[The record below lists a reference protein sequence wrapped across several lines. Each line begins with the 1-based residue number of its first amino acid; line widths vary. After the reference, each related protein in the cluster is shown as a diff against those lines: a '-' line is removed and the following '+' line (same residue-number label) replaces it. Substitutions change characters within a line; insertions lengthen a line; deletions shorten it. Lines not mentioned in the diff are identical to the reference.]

1 MKRKIAATSTAAT
14 CCSVIDILAAG
25 NTGGRIEELEFL
37 MNVHQSLTASRPLE
51 SFSPPG
57 SVAAKVDAMVRFQGV
72 EKTYPAYRGKPSV
85 RALQNIDFAIPRGSI
100 TGVIGR
106 SGAGKSSLVRLINGL
121 EKPTTGRVE
130 VDGRDISALTGRE
143 LRLTQRSIGMIFQH
157 FNLLSSRTAAA
168 NIALPLEIA
177 GWSKADIAVRVAEL
191 LELVDIADKHDRY
204 PSELS
209 GGQKQRIGIAR
220 ALATR
225 PSVLLSDEATS
236 ALDPQT
242 TRAIL
247 DLLANINRELGVT
260 IVLITHEMSV
270 VRQLAKEVVVID
282 AGDIV
287 ERGNVADIFTHPK
300 QPITQTFLAEV
311 LGDSLPVSLAS
322 RLQEKQVPGG
332 QAVIRVLVR
341 GDAGDTVVARLAR
354 ELSIDVA
361 LLSARIDEIGG
372 QRVGSLTIGVPGGD
386 ATAPQVLAYLS
397 QHQFSAEGLGYV
409 A

>member
-1 MKRKIAATSTAAT
+1 MNAHSSLAVAEPIRPVEAVVTEAA
-14 CCSVIDILAAG
+14 
-25 NTGGRIEELEFL
+25 
-37 MNVHQSLTASRPLE
+37 
-51 SFSPPG
+51 
-57 SVAAKVDAMVRFQGV
+57 VAAPMVRF
-72 EKTYPAYRGKPSV
+72 ESLSKTYPAYRDKPAV
-85 RALQNIDFAIPRGSI
+85 AALKEIDFAIARGSI

-121 EKPTTGRVE
+121 EKPSTGRVI
-130 VDGRDISALTGRE
+130 VDGREISALSGQQ
-143 LRLTQRSIGMIFQH
+143 LRLAQRSIGMIFQH
-157 FNLLSSRTAAA
+157 FNLLSSRTAAD

-177 GWSKADIAVRVAEL
+177 GWSKADIRTRVAEL
-191 LELVDIADKHDRY
+191 LDLVDIADKHDRY

-225 PSVLLSDEATS
+225 PDVLLSDEATS

-260 IVLITHEMSV
+260 IILITHEMSV

-282 AGDIV
+282 DGRVV
-287 ERGNVADIFTHPK
+287 ERGHVADIFTHPRH
-300 QPITQTFLAEV
+300 PTTQTFLAEA
-311 LGDSLPVSLAS
+311 LGDAVPVSLAS
-322 RLQEKQVPGG
+322 RLVQAPTAIG
-332 QAVIRVLVR
+332 QSVIRVQVR
-341 GDAGDTVVARLAR
+341 GTDAGDTLVARLAR

-372 QRVGSLTIGVPGGD
+372 QHVGSLILGIPGGE
-386 ATAPQVLAYLS
+386 AAARQTLAYLT
-397 QHQFSAEGLGYV
+397 QHRFAAERLGYV

>member
-1 MKRKIAATSTAAT
+1 
-14 CCSVIDILAAG
+14 
-25 NTGGRIEELEFL
+25 
-37 MNVHQSLTASRPLE
+37 MNVRQSVVVAEPIPAPVQIASEPIE
-51 SFSPPG
+51 
-57 SVAAKVDAMVRFQGV
+57 AEAMVRFEGV
-72 EKTYPAYRGKPSV
+72 AKAYPAYRDKPSV
-85 RALQNIDFAIPRGSI
+85 QALQANDFAIPRRSSH
-100 TGVIGR
+100 GVIGR

-121 EKPTTGRVE
+121 EKPSTGRVV
-130 VDGRDISALTGRE
+130 VDGRDISALAGRE
-143 LRLTQRSIGMIFQH
+143 LRLAQRSIGMIFQH

-177 GWSKADIAVRVAEL
+177 GWSRADIAVRVAEL
-191 LELVDIADKHDRY
+191 LDLVGIADKHDRY

-270 VRQLAKEVVVID
+270 VRQLAKEVVVIE

-287 ERGNVADIFTHPK
+287 ESGHVADIFTHPRHEV
-300 QPITQTFLAEV
+300 TQTFLAEV
-311 LGDSLPVSLAS
+311 LGDAVPVS
-322 RLQEKQVPGG
+322 
-332 QAVIRVLVR
+332 
-341 GDAGDTVVARLAR
+341 
-354 ELSIDVA
+354 
-361 LLSARIDEIGG
+361 
-372 QRVGSLTIGVPGGD
+372 
-386 ATAPQVLAYLS
+386 
-397 QHQFSAEGLGYV
+397 
-409 A
+409 

>member
-1 MKRKIAATSTAAT
+1 
-14 CCSVIDILAAG
+14 L
-25 NTGGRIEELEFL
+25 ELL
-37 MNVHQSLTASRPLE
+37 MNVHQSMTVARPLE
-51 SFSPPG
+51 SFLPPE
-57 SVAAKVDAMVRFQGV
+57 SVADKADAMVRFEGV
-72 EKTYPAYRGKPSV
+72 EKTYPAYRGKPGV

-121 EKPTTGRVE
+121 EKPTTGRVV
-130 VDGRDISALTGRE
+130 VDGRNISSPSGSE
-143 LRLTQRSIGMIFQH
+143 LRLAQRSIGMIFQH

-177 GWSKADIAVRVAEL
+177 GWSKTDIAVRVAEL
-191 LELVDIADKHDRY
+191 LDLVDIADKHDRY

-270 VRQLAKEVVVID
+270 VRQLANEVVVID

-287 ERGNVADIFTHPK
+287 ERGHVADIFTHPK

-311 LGDSLPVSLAS
+311 
-322 RLQEKQVPGG
+322 
-332 QAVIRVLVR
+332 
-341 GDAGDTVVARLAR
+341 
-354 ELSIDVA
+354 
-361 LLSARIDEIGG
+361 
-372 QRVGSLTIGVPGGD
+372 
-386 ATAPQVLAYLS
+386 
-397 QHQFSAEGLGYV
+397 
-409 A
+409 

>member
-1 MKRKIAATSTAAT
+1 
-14 CCSVIDILAAG
+14 
-25 NTGGRIEELEFL
+25 
-37 MNVHQSLTASRPLE
+37 MNVHPSLAIGQPIEKLDAISRRAIPLAATAP
-51 SFSPPG
+51 
-57 SVAAKVDAMVRFQGV
+57 DAMVRFEGIS
-72 EKTYPAYRGKPSV
+72 KTYPAYRGKPGV
-85 RALQNIDFAIPRGSI
+85 NALQNIDFAIPRGSI

-121 EKPTTGRVE
+121 ERPTTGRVV
-130 VDGRDISALTGRE
+130 VDDRDISALAGRN
-143 LRLTQRSIGMIFQH
+143 LRLAQRSIGMIFQH

-177 GWSKADIAVRVAEL
+177 GWAKADIRARAAEL
-191 LELVDIADKHDRY
+191 LALVGIADKHDRY

-209 GGQKQRIGIAR
+209 GGQKQRVGIAR

-270 VRQLAKEVVVID
+270 VRQLAGDVVVLD
-282 AGDIV
+282 SGHVV
-287 ERGNVADIFTHPK
+287 ESGHVADIFTHPK
-300 QPITQTFLAEV
+300 HPITQSFLAEV
-311 LGDSLPVSLAS
+311 IGDSLPVSLAS
-322 RLQEKQVPGG
+322 RIVSEPLGAG
-332 QAVIRVLVR
+332 QAVIRVNVR
-341 GDAGDTVVARLAR
+341 GAGAGDTLVARLAR
-354 ELSIDVA
+354 ELGLDVS

-372 QRVGSLTIGVPGGD
+372 QHVGSLTLGIPLGMSGGED
-386 ATAPQVLAYLS
+386 ATTRTLAWLS
-397 QHQFSAEGLGYV
+397 QYQFPAERLGYV

>member
-1 MKRKIAATSTAAT
+1 
-14 CCSVIDILAAG
+14 
-25 NTGGRIEELEFL
+25 
-37 MNVHQSLTASRPLE
+37 MNVHQSLTTAQHVAPLPSIPLAPNASEAMIRFE
-51 SFSPPG
+51 AVS
-57 SVAAKVDAMVRFQGV
+57 KV
-72 EKTYPAYRGKPSV
+72 YPAYRDKPSV
-85 RALQNIDFAIPRGSI
+85 HALQAIDFAIPRGSI

-121 EKPTTGRVE
+121 EKPSSGRVV
-130 VDGRDISALTGRE
+130 VDNSEISALAGRE
-143 LRLTQRSIGMIFQH
+143 LRLAQRSIGMIFQH
-157 FNLLSSRTAAA
+157 FNLLSSRTAAD

-177 GWSKADIAVRVAEL
+177 GWSRADIAVRVAEL
-191 LELVDIADKHDRY
+191 LELVGIADKYDRY

-225 PSVLLSDEATS
+225 PNVLLSDEATS

-270 VRQLAKEVVVID
+270 VRQLAKEVAVID
-282 AGDIV
+282 GGHVV
-287 ERGNVADIFTHPK
+287 ERGHVAEIFTHPRH
-300 QPITQTFLAEV
+300 PVTQAFLSEV
-311 LGDSLPVSLAS
+311 IGDSVPVSLAS
-322 RLQEKQVPGG
+322 RLSPQPVAGG
-332 QAVIRVLVR
+332 QAVLRVQVR
-341 GDAGDTVVARLAR
+341 GTEAGDTVVARLSR
-354 ELSIDVA
+354 ELSHDVA

-372 QRVGSLTIGVPGGD
+372 QHVGSLILGIPGGE
-386 ATAPQVLAYLS
+386 AAARQALAYLS
-397 QHQFSAEGLGYV
+397 QHDILVERLGYV

>member
-1 MKRKIAATSTAAT
+1 
-14 CCSVIDILAAG
+14 
-25 NTGGRIEELEFL
+25 
-37 MNVHQSLTASRPLE
+37 MNVHQSLTAAEPVETLSPLAQ
-51 SFSPPG
+51 PPTT
-57 SVAAKVDAMVRFQGV
+57 ADAMVRFERV
-72 EKTYPAYRGKPSV
+72 SKAYPAYRDKPSV
-85 RALQNIDFAIPRGSI
+85 QALKDIDFAIPRGSI

-121 EKPTTGRVE
+121 EKPSTGRVV
-130 VDGRDISALTGRE
+130 VDGRDISGLSGRD
-143 LRLTQRSIGMIFQH
+143 LRLAQRSIGMIFQH
-157 FNLLSSRTAAA
+157 FNLLSSRTAAD
-168 NIALPLEIA
+168 NVALPLEIA
-177 GWSKADIAVRVAEL
+177 GWSRRDIALRVAEL
-191 LELVDIADKHDRY
+191 LDLVGIADKYDRY

-225 PSVLLSDEATS
+225 PNVLLSDEATS

-242 TRAIL
+242 TRSIL

-282 AGDIV
+282 GGHIV
-287 ERGNVADIFTHPK
+287 ERGHVADIFTHPAH
-300 QPITQTFLAEV
+300 PVTQAFLSEV
-311 LGDSLPVSLAS
+311 IGDSVPVSLAS
-322 RLQEKQVPGG
+322 RLQPQPVAGG
-332 QAVIRVLVR
+332 HAVIRIQVR
-341 GDAGDTVVARLAR
+341 GADAGDTIVGRLAR

-372 QRVGSLTIGVPGGD
+372 QHVGSLSLGIPGGEAAAD
-386 ATAPQVLAYLS
+386 KAASYLS
-397 QHQFSAEGLGYV
+397 QNNLPVERLGYV

>member
-1 MKRKIAATSTAAT
+1 
-14 CCSVIDILAAG
+14 
-25 NTGGRIEELEFL
+25 
-37 MNVHQSLTASRPLE
+37 MNVHQSLTAAEPVETLLPLAH
-51 SFSPPG
+51 PRTT
-57 SVAAKVDAMVRFQGV
+57 ADAMVRFEQV
-72 EKTYPAYRGKPSV
+72 SKAYPAYRDKPSV
-85 RALQNIDFAIPRGSI
+85 QALKDIDFAIPRGSI

-121 EKPTTGRVE
+121 EKPSSGRVV
-130 VDGRDISALTGRE
+130 VDGRDISGLSGRD
-143 LRLTQRSIGMIFQH
+143 LRLAQRSIGMIFQH
-157 FNLLSSRTAAA
+157 FNLLSSRTAAD
-168 NIALPLEIA
+168 NVALPLEIA
-177 GWSKADIAVRVAEL
+177 GWSRRDIAVRVAEL
-191 LELVDIADKHDRY
+191 LELVGIADKYDRY

-225 PSVLLSDEATS
+225 PNVLLSDEATS

-242 TRAIL
+242 TRSIL

-282 AGDIV
+282 GGHIV
-287 ERGNVADIFTHPK
+287 ERGHVADIFTHPAH
-300 QPITQTFLAEV
+300 PVTQAFLSEV
-311 LGDSLPVSLAS
+311 IGDSVPVSLAS
-322 RLQEKQVPGG
+322 RLQPQPVAGG
-332 QAVIRVLVR
+332 HAVIRVQVR
-341 GDAGDTVVARLAR
+341 GADAGDTIVARLAR

-372 QRVGSLTIGVPGGD
+372 QHVGLLSLGIPGGEAAAD
-386 ATAPQVLAYLS
+386 KAALYLS
-397 QHQFSAEGLGYV
+397 KNNLPAERLGYV

>member
-1 MKRKIAATSTAAT
+1 MKAASMNAHPSLLFGEPVKIQ
-14 CCSVIDILAAG
+14 D
-25 NTGGRIEELEFL
+25 
-37 MNVHQSLTASRPLE
+37 
-51 SFSPPG
+51 G
-57 SVAAKVDAMVRFQGV
+57 SAQPDAMVRF
-72 EKTYPAYRGKPSV
+72 ETLSKTYPAYRGKPGV
-85 RALQNIDFAIPRGSI
+85 VALQGIDFAIARGSI

-121 EKPTTGRVE
+121 EKPSTGRVV
-130 VDGRDISALTGRE
+130 VDNRDISALTGRE
-143 LRLTQRSIGMIFQH
+143 LRLAQRSIGMIFQH
-157 FNLLSSRTAAA
+157 FNLLSSRTAAD

-177 GWSKADIAVRVAEL
+177 GWSKADIKARVTEL
-191 LELVDIADKHDRY
+191 LALVGIADKHDRY

-209 GGQKQRIGIAR
+209 GGQKQRVGIAR

-270 VRQLAKEVVVID
+270 VRQLARDVVVLD
-282 AGDIV
+282 AGRVV
-287 ERGNVADIFTHPK
+287 ESGHVADIFTHPRH
-300 QPITQTFLAEV
+300 PITQSFLAEV
-311 LGDSLPVSLAS
+311 TGDSLPVSLAS
-322 RLQEKQVPGG
+322 RLMQEPGSH
-332 QAVIRVLVR
+332 AVIRVQVR
-341 GDAGDTVVARLAR
+341 GAGAGDTLIARLAR
-354 ELSIDVA
+354 ELGLDVS

-372 QRVGSLTIGVPGGD
+372 QHVGSLVLGIPVGD
-386 ATAPQVLAYLS
+386 SGEGAATRTLAWLS
-397 QHQFSAEGLGYV
+397 QYQVSAERLGYV

>member
-1 MKRKIAATSTAAT
+1 
-14 CCSVIDILAAG
+14 
-25 NTGGRIEELEFL
+25 
-37 MNVHQSLTASRPLE
+37 
-51 SFSPPG
+51 
-57 SVAAKVDAMVRFQGV
+57 MVRFAGIS
-72 EKTYPAYRGKPSV
+72 KTYPAYRSKPGV
-85 RALQNIDFAIPRGSI
+85 NALQDIDFAIPRGSI

-121 EKPTTGRVE
+121 EKPTTGHVI
-130 VDGRDISALTGRE
+130 VDNREISALAGRE
-143 LRLTQRSIGMIFQH
+143 LRLAQRSIGMIFQH
-157 FNLLSSRTAAA
+157 FNLLSSRTAAD

-177 GWSKADIAVRVAEL
+177 GWTKADIKARVAEL
-191 LELVDIADKHDRY
+191 LALVGIADKHDRY

-209 GGQKQRIGIAR
+209 GGQKQRVGIAR

-270 VRQLAKEVVVID
+270 VRQLAKDVVVLD
-282 AGDIV
+282 AGHVV
-287 ERGNVADIFTHPK
+287 ESGHVADIFTHPSH
-300 QPITQTFLAEV
+300 PITQSFLAEAI
-311 LGDSLPVSLAS
+311 GDSLPVSLQS
-322 RLQEKQVPGG
+322 RIVAEPPVGG
-332 QAVIRVLVR
+332 QAVIRVQVR
-341 GDAGDTVVARLAR
+341 GAGAGDTLVARLAR
-354 ELSIDVA
+354 ELGLDVA

-372 QRVGSLTIGVPGGD
+372 QHVGSL
-386 ATAPQVLAYLS
+386 VLGIPLGIPSGEGAVTRTLAWLS
-397 QHQFSAEGLGYV
+397 QYQFSAERLGYV

>member
-1 MKRKIAATSTAAT
+1 
-14 CCSVIDILAAG
+14 
-25 NTGGRIEELEFL
+25 
-37 MNVHQSLTASRPLE
+37 MNVHQSLTTAQAVAPLPPIPLASGA
-51 SFSPPG
+51 S
-57 SVAAKVDAMVRFQGV
+57 DAMIRFEAV
-72 EKTYPAYRGKPSV
+72 SKVYPAYRDKPSV
-85 RALQNIDFAIPRGSI
+85 HALQAIDFAIPRGSI

-121 EKPTTGRVE
+121 EKPSSGRVV
-130 VDGRDISALTGRE
+130 VDNSEISALAGRA
-143 LRLTQRSIGMIFQH
+143 LRLAQRSIGMIFQH
-157 FNLLSSRTAAA
+157 FNLLSSRTAAD

-177 GWSKADIAVRVAEL
+177 GWAKADIKARVTEL
-191 LELVDIADKHDRY
+191 LALVGIADKHDRY

-209 GGQKQRIGIAR
+209 GGQKQRVGIAR

-270 VRQLAKEVVVID
+270 VRQFAKEVVVLD
-282 AGDIV
+282 AGHVV
-287 ERGNVADIFTHPK
+287 ESGHVADIFTHPRH
-300 QPITQTFLAEV
+300 PVTQAFLSEV
-311 LGDSLPVSLAS
+311 IGDSVPVSLAS
-322 RLQEKQVPGG
+322 RLSPQPVAGG
-332 QAVIRVLVR
+332 QAVLRVQVR
-341 GDAGDTVVARLAR
+341 GTEAGDTVVARLSR
-354 ELSIDVA
+354 ELSHDVA

-372 QRVGSLTIGVPGGD
+372 QHVGSLILSIPGGE
-386 ATAPQVLAYLS
+386 AAARQALAYLS
-397 QHQFSAEGLGYV
+397 QHDILVERLGHV

>member
-1 MKRKIAATSTAAT
+1 
-14 CCSVIDILAAG
+14 
-25 NTGGRIEELEFL
+25 
-37 MNVHQSLTASRPLE
+37 MNAHQSLAAAQPI
-51 SFSPPG
+51 G
-57 SVAAKVDAMVRFQGV
+57 SLAELPETGRTDAMVRF
-72 EKTYPAYRGKPSV
+72 EAISKIYPAYRDKPGV
-85 RALQNIDFAIPRGSI
+85 QALQEIEFAIPRGSI

-121 EKPTTGRVE
+121 EKPSSGRVI
-130 VDGRDISALTGRE
+130 VDGRDISSLKGRE
-143 LRLTQRSIGMIFQH
+143 LRLAQRSIGMIFQH
-157 FNLLSSRTAAA
+157 FNLLSSRTAAD

-177 GWSKADIAVRVAEL
+177 GWSRADIAVRVSEL
-191 LELVDIADKHDRY
+191 LDLVGIADKYDRY

-209 GGQKQRIGIAR
+209 GGQKQRVGIAR

-247 DLLANINRELGVT
+247 DLLASINRELGVT

-282 AGDIV
+282 AGRIV
-287 ERGNVADIFTHPK
+287 ERGHVADIFTHPRH
-300 QPITQTFLAEV
+300 QITQSFLAEV
-311 LGDSLPVSLAS
+311 LGDTVPVSLAS
-322 RLQEKQVPGG
+322 RIELQPIVGG
-332 QAVIRVLVR
+332 RAVIRLLVR
-341 GDAGDTVVARLAR
+341 GTEAGDTVVARLAR
-354 ELSIDVA
+354 ELDLDVA

-372 QRVGSLTIGVPGGD
+372 QHVGSLIIGIPGGEGVAGQ
-386 ATAPQVLAYLS
+386 ATTYLS
-397 QHQFSAEGLGYV
+397 QHRFSVERLGYV